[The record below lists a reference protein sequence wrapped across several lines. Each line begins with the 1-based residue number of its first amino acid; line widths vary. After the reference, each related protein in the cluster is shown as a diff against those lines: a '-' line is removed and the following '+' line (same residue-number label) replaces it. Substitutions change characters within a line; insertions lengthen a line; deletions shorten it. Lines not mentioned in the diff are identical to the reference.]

1 MLHIGIIPNYKAWI
15 RFLTNLK
22 YIVLDELHIYSGSFG
37 SHFALVLRRLLR
49 FVPSTPIFIGCS
61 ATIANPLHHFRTLI
75 GYGESHTSLV
85 NESTAPSGSKEF
97 IVWKP
102 TEGGSGFTDAA
113 RLMVFLLKQGIRT
126 IAFVQYRKACE
137 LLMRDVRDRWTSS
150 GEVGE
155 VKCRSYRGGYMVE
168 DRREVE
174 DMLRRGDLLG
184 VVSTNALELGIDIGG
199 LDAVIH
205 LGFPMTL
212 SSLRQQMGRA
222 GRKSPSCLS
231 IFVPALGPF
240 DNHFL
245 NAPEVLFTKADA
257 TVEIE
262 PLNEIVL
269 GQHLQCAA
277 FEKPL
282 APGVD
287 AQWLIQS
294 DHATSTDNGAISRI
308 DQLMKGSLTLGPH
321 QVTFQKLLNCVC
333 II

>member
-1 MLHIGIIPNYKAWI
+1 MLHIGIIPNHGGWT
-15 RFLTNLK
+15 RFLEHLK
-22 YIVLDELHIYSGSFG
+22 FIVLDELHIYSGSFG

-49 FVPSTPIFIGCS
+49 FVPSPPTFVGCS
-61 ATIANPLHHFRTLI
+61 ATIANPLQHFGNLI
-75 GYGESHTSLV
+75 GYHESKLSLI
-85 NESTAPSGSKEF
+85 NKSTAPAGTKEF
-97 IVWKP
+97 LVWRP

-113 RLMVFLLKQGIRT
+113 KLMVMLIKQGVRT

-137 LLMRDVRDRWTSS
+137 LLMREVRDQWIAG
-150 GEVGE
+150 GEPGE
-155 VKCRSYRGGYMVE
+155 VKARSYRGGYMPQ

-174 DMLRRGDLLG
+174 GMLRRGELLG

-212 SSLRQQMGRA
+212 SSLRQQIGRA
-222 GRKSPSCLS
+222 GRKSPSSMS

-245 NAPEVLFTKADA
+245 NAPQVLFTEADA
-257 TVEIE
+257 TVEID

-277 FEKPL
+277 FEKPIMD
-282 APGVD
+282 GVVSWVVQAD
-287 AQWLIQS
+287 PKLPNNESKVLQVNEI
-294 DHATSTDNGAISRI
+294 
-308 DQLMKGSLTLGPH
+308 MKNCLVKGPH
-321 QVTFQKLLNCVC
+321 GVSSLNN
-333 II
+333 